1 MDSDMVTE
9 DVLTFMSN
17 IHCAC
22 SITPPLCDAPGSP
35 SVTFLF
41 TVSRKRSDIS
51 SVWYMPMFTT
61 YQTLG
66 TSCVRSCSMFEL
78 ARVLVLDAS
87 AVGGSASSGIV
98 GAPAEMSGMLPAEIS
113 DAEEVSAV
121 GLLEVEPAVELNASV
136 VVVALSVVVVV
147 EVVVVVT
154 WSPFSSVV
162 VTVLTSSAGAISV
175 E

>member
-1 MDSDMVTE
+1 
-9 DVLTFMSN
+9 
-17 IHCAC
+17 
-22 SITPPLCDAPGSP
+22 
-35 SVTFLF
+35 
-41 TVSRKRSDIS
+41 
-51 SVWYMPMFTT
+51 
-61 YQTLG
+61 
-66 TSCVRSCSMFEL
+66 MFEL
-78 ARVLVLDAS
+78 ARVLVLDAR

-98 GAPAEMSGMLPAEIS
+98 GAPAEMSGMLPAETS

-121 GLLEVEPAVELNASV
+121 GLLEEEPAVELNASV
-136 VVVALSVVVVV
+136 VVVALWVVVVVV